1 MADTPDEDPISLEE
15 LARAFAQVM
24 GTPPQG
30 RAEEGPQP
38 GAAEAATGP
47 DELHAEPPH
56 EPALAVEE
64 APGDGAPGAPG
75 RGSGPVT
82 PLGLLEA
89 MLFVGDRDNRP
100 LTAARAAEL
109 MRGVEPGEIGGLVAE
124 LNRRYT
130 QSGCPYFVAEDSDG
144 YRITLRKPFHPLR
157 EQFYGRIRRARLSQA
172 AIDVL
177 AIVAYQQPLS
187 AEQISAVRGKPSG
200 SVLSQLVHRCLLRIE
215 RRGACEAGAPGTPGA
230 PGAPEAPGTPGP
242 GKRRTAQY
250 FTTDRFLQLFGLQTL
265 ADLPQSEELDRQ

>member
-1 MADTPDEDPISLEE
+1 MNSPDQDPISLDE

-24 GTPPQG
+24 GAPPKGGAPVESQ
-30 RAEEGPQP
+30 A
-38 GAAEAATGP
+38 AAEGALAGSN
-47 DELHAEPPH
+47 EPQSRAF
-56 EPALAVEE
+56 EPAVAVEE
-64 APGDGAPGAPG
+64 SSADDL
-75 RGSGPVT
+75 PVT
-82 PLGLLEA
+82 PLGILEA

-109 MRGVEPGEIGGLVAE
+109 MRGVEPGEIGELIGE
-124 LNRRYT
+124 LNARYARNA
-130 QSGCPYFVAEDSDG
+130 CPYFVAEDSDG

-157 EQFYGRIRRARLSQA
+157 EQFYGRIREARLSQA

-187 AEQISAVRGKPSG
+187 AEQIGTVRGKPSG
-200 SVLSQLVHRCLLRIE
+200 PVLSQLVHRRLLRIE
-215 RRGACEAGAPGTPGA
+215 RRGACEAGR
-230 PGAPEAPGTPGP
+230 
-242 GKRRTAQY
+242 GKRRMVQY